1 MFVIKRETDLE
12 VIKKLGY
19 NENDLVMCVRE
30 NGTLTGHSHSTFG
43 DSVEMKDIVC
53 EDKFMFDNLFR
64 ATLNYVA
71 VHNLGKVTIDNNLFE
86 RMKDSLTP
94 PETAEI
100 EDADYFLMT
109 HRLCNGCSNH

>member
-1 MFVIKRETDLE
+1 MFVIKREPDFQ
-12 VIKKLGY
+12 VVKQLGY

-30 NGTLTGHSHSTFG
+30 NGTLTGHSHSTFEETI
-43 DSVEMKDIVC
+43 VLKDIVC

-71 VHNLGKVTIDNNLFE
+71 VHNLGKMTIAPELFE

-94 PETAEI
+94 PETPEI
-100 EDADYFLMT
+100 DDADYFLMT
-109 HRLCNGCSNH
+109 HRLCKGE

>member
-1 MFVIKRETDLE
+1 MFVIRRETDLE
-12 VIKKLGY
+12 VIKKLGFD
-19 NENDLVMCVRE
+19 ENDLVMCVRE
-30 NGTLTGHSHSTFG
+30 NGVLTGHSHSVFAET
-43 DSVEMKDIVC
+43 VLMKDIVC

-71 VHNLGKVTIDNNLFE
+71 VHNLGKVTIDNALFE
-86 RMKDSLTP
+86 RMKTSLTP

-100 EDADYFLMT
+100 EDADGFLMT